1 MRKHRRSFMTTVQ
14 KARSIIARSLT
25 PNKPHHAQWML
36 TRRCNY
42 RCRGCNVWQE
52 QDAKELSTK
61 EVKRGLDI
69 LKELGIIEVVLS
81 GGNPLL
87 REDIDQ
93 IIEYASRFFVTTVY
107 DNGSMAP
114 EKIDAL
120 RKADFVAISI
130 DSLNSRKNDYIKGV
144 PGAWKKAMDAVEELH
159 GEGIRVGV
167 TPTISQLNL
176 YEITEV
182 TNYFLQRKIPVW
194 YSLYSFDPSDAGCQ
208 LFKIGKQNDEFMIT
222 DRKAMVELCDSIMEL
237 KKKNSQ
243 ILMTDKILKAVK
255 ALYSEN
261 TRTWTCHALRTF
273 LIVDHLGKVAGC
285 HLYDPVATIYDL
297 QKVWDSKKFNDL
309 RKEYSR
315 CTRCTYLCYIFY
327 SLHGTVIG
335 NLEIAREKW
344 RSAALFLKKKQV

>member
-1 MRKHRRSFMTTVQ
+1 MTMVQ
-14 KARSIIARSLT
+14 KARGIIARSLT
-25 PNKPHHAQWML
+25 PNKPHHAQWMI

-42 RCRGCNVWQE
+42 RCKGCNVWQE
-52 QDAKELSTK
+52 QDAEELSTK
-61 EVKRGLDI
+61 EIKKGLDI
-69 LKELGIIEVVLS
+69 LKELGIIVVVLS
-81 GGNPLL
+81 GGNQLL
-87 REDIDQ
+87 REDVDE

-107 DNGSMAP
+107 DNGSMAS

-120 RKADFVAISI
+120 RKADLVAISI
-130 DSLNSRKNDYIKGV
+130 DSLNAEKNDYIKGV
-144 PGAWKKAMDAVEELH
+144 SGAWKSAMQAVKKLH
-159 GEGIRVGV
+159 GTGIRVGV
-167 TPTISQLNL
+167 APTISQLNL

-182 TNYFLQRKIPVW
+182 TKYFLQRKIPVW

-208 LFKIGKQNDEFMIT
+208 LFKIGKQNEEFMIT
-222 DRKAMVELCDSIMEL
+222 DRKAMAELCDSIMEL

-255 ALYSEN
+255 TLYSEN
-261 TRTWTCHALRTF
+261 TRTWTCHALETF
-273 LIVDHLGKVAGC
+273 LMVDHLGNVAGC

-297 QKVWDSKKFNDL
+297 PRVWNSEKFNDL

-315 CTRCTYLCYIFY
+315 CSRCTYLCYIFY

-344 RSAALFLKKKQV
+344 RSAALFLRRKQA